1 MTTTTKTKT
10 TSKTKAASKTKTSA
24 TPKTI
29 AELPTNPFAYEVFEL
44 ASKQRSNAKKIEVLQ
59 KYQHDSLKAI
69 FIWNFDETVISLV
82 PEGEVPYADGN
93 DQSVYSGTLSENL
106 AREAKGGESAT
117 GQDLDGRGKTSLRR
131 EYKNLYNFVKGGNDS
146 LSNIRREMMFINLLR
161 GLHPREAEVLCLVKD
176 KKLAE
181 KYKITYDVVKQAYPD
196 IQWGGRS

>member
-1 MTTTTKTKT
+1 M
-10 TSKTKAASKTKTSA
+10 
-24 TPKTI
+24 
-29 AELPTNPFAYEVFEL
+29 
-44 ASKQRSNAKKIEVLQ
+44 
-59 KYQHDSLKAI
+59 
-69 FIWNFDETVISLV
+69 
-82 PEGEVPYADGN
+82 
-93 DQSVYSGTLSENL
+93 SENL